1 MSIQSEIDRLQAA
14 KSAIA
19 AALQAMGVEPP
30 QGTTLDQ
37 YAAQLTAIA
46 ASAPWLPL
54 SGGTMTGA
62 LLVDNPTQGGQ
73 AANKDYVDDAVGDV
87 IPASG
92 LPVSK
97 GGTGATSAASAR
109 SNLGAAPLASPIFTG
124 TPKAPAS
131 STSYTTYQL
140 RNVALVSTAPSSMN
154 NGAVALVYE

>member
-54 SGGTMTGA
+54 SGGTMTGDLKIEAHSLFMGPQDSVELKASDTENA
-62 LLVDNPTQGGQ
+62 LEINLGGPGVKFYNTNRLGNLGNPT
-73 AANKDYVDDAVGDV
+73 AATDAVNKGYVDGLVGNINSVLDA
-87 IPASG
+87 I
-92 LPVSK
+92 
-97 GGTGATSAASAR
+97 
-109 SNLGAAPLASPIFTG
+109 
-124 TPKAPAS
+124 
-131 STSYTTYQL
+131 
-140 RNVALVSTAPSSMN
+140 
-154 NGAVALVYE
+154 NGEVV

>member
-54 SGGTMTGA
+54 TSETGVTVSAKGSMIFSGGKFGESSAA
-62 LLVDNPTQGGQ
+62 LTDSNIILRYEGVDAINDVVISEEAIKLNGPVKVIGSLETPNPTSSNQ
-73 AANKDYVDDAVGDV
+73 ASNKGYVDGLVGD
-87 IPASG
+87 I
-92 LPVSK
+92 
-97 GGTGATSAASAR
+97 
-109 SNLGAAPLASPIFTG
+109 N
-124 TPKAPAS
+124 
-131 STSYTTYQL
+131 
-140 RNVALVSTAPSSMN
+140 SMLDAI
-154 NGAVALVYE
+154 NGEVV

>member
-54 SGGTMTGA
+54 AGGTMTGNVDLENDACLSIRGDGA
-62 LLVDNPTQGGQ
+62 LNIGGSESGPNVSIWAESNGQLHFDNTMLIGIVSPTVATA
-73 AANKDYVDDAVGDV
+73 AANKEYVDGLVGNINSVLDA
-87 IPASG
+87 I
-92 LPVSK
+92 
-97 GGTGATSAASAR
+97 
-109 SNLGAAPLASPIFTG
+109 
-124 TPKAPAS
+124 
-131 STSYTTYQL
+131 
-140 RNVALVSTAPSSMN
+140 
-154 NGAVALVYE
+154 NGEVV